1 MNNIHPRVK
10 HHLEFLI
17 MITIFLV
24 FFGIGMYL
32 LSGYAVHTARPA
44 RAASTRSTI
53 PTIYMD
59 EQYENS
65 EVHVNEVVPY
75 EILADTKGKPIT
87 DYQVLLELHP
97 SLQVTNISSKVDGML
112 VTSEVKEGYVIIKG
126 SSTKPVIVSNE
137 PLFEVKLQP
146 VTTGLLMFDIND
158 QRENNRTAFS
168 NKGIDLPITLDAEGS
183 LSVK

>member
-1 MNNIHPRVK
+1 MNNLHPRVK

-32 LSGYAVHTARPA
+32 LSGYTVHTAAPA
-44 RAASTRSTI
+44 RATSTRSTI

-59 EQYENS
+59 EQYGNS
-65 EVHVNEVVPY
+65 EVRVNEIIPY
-75 EILADTKGKPIT
+75 EILADTKGMPIT

-97 SLQVTNISSKVDGML
+97 SLQLNTISSQIDGML

-126 SSTKPVIVSNE
+126 TSTKPVIVSNE
-137 PLFEVKLQP
+137 PLFEVMLQP
-146 VTTGLLMFDIND
+146 ITAGLLMFDIND
-158 QRENNRTAFS
+158 QRENNRTVFS
-168 NKGIDLPITLDAEGS
+168 NKGVDLPITLDAEGS